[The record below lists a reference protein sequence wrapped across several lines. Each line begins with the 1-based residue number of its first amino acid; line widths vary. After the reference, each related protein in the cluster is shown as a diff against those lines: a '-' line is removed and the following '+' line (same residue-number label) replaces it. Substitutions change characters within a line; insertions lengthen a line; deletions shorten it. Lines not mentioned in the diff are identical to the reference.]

1 MAVPQSRSK
10 SALVLAMLASRLNR
24 SNCIK
29 FRQLRRST
37 KSAERQK
44 KGAELMRNLSRLFL
58 APTLAAVL
66 LGFASAPSNA
76 AHRGSGSA
84 YDGTWSVAIYTQR
97 GACGSIRVAVR
108 IVGGRMY
115 SEDQSYQASGAVS
128 ANGVVR
134 ASVAGAGRSASGSG
148 RLSHNSGAG
157 RWWSSRGECSG
168 TWSASRRAGYY

>member
-1 MAVPQSRSK
+1 MK
-10 SALVLAMLASRLNR
+10 VLS
-24 SNCIK
+24 
-29 FRQLRRST
+29 
-37 KSAERQK
+37 
-44 KGAELMRNLSRLFL
+44 GLFL
-58 APTLAAVL
+58 ALTLATVL
-66 LGFASAPSNA
+66 LGVATNPTNA
-76 AHRGSGSA
+76 AHRGGGSA

-115 SEDQSYQASGAVS
+115 SEDQSYQASGTVG

-148 RLSHNSGAG
+148 RLSQNSGAG

-168 TWSASRRAGYY
+168 TWSALRRAGYY

>member
-1 MAVPQSRSK
+1 MKTLSGL
-10 SALVLAMLASRLNR
+10 LV
-24 SNCIK
+24 
-29 FRQLRRST
+29 
-37 KSAERQK
+37 
-44 KGAELMRNLSRLFL
+44 

-66 LGFASAPSNA
+66 LLACTPTNA
-76 AHRGSGSA
+76 ARRVSGSP
-84 YDGTWSVAIYTQR
+84 YDRTWSVAIYTQR

-115 SEDQSYQASGAVS
+115 SEDQSYQASGTVG

-168 TWSASRRAGYY
+168 SWSASRRA